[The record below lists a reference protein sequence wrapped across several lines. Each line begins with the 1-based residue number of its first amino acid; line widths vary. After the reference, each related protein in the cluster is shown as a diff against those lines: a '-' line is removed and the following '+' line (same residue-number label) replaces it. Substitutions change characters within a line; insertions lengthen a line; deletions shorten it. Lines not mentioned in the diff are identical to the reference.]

1 LIKYGVKKSAHKG
14 GGIVQSVKY
23 KHQKVINRDIA
34 IIIQNPQCRFAE
46 VRYRTIKQQ
55 HIKNGAI

>member
-1 LIKYGVKKSAHKG
+1 MIKYGVKKKKRTRG
-14 GGIVQSVKY
+14 WRIVQSVKY

-34 IIIQNPQCRFAE
+34 IQNPQCRFAE